1 MSDKK
6 VHRLKYN
13 PDDYKGIDDYLWNVE
28 EKNANYLK
36 DKNIFSETDLK
47 QAIFYLKCGLKSYVG
62 LGNMTRIEAEE
73 MMEYY
78 WGIVYDLYLNRKC
91 CLLKNPNENIPIQQS
106 NTNKKCLK

>member
-1 MSDKK
+1 MNDKK
-6 VHRLKYN
+6 IYKLKYN
-13 PDDYKGIDDYLWNVE
+13 PDDYKGIDDYMWNVE
-28 EKNANYLK
+28 EKYANYLK

-78 WGIVYDLYLNRKC
+78 WGIVYD
-91 CLLKNPNENIPIQQS
+91 
-106 NTNKKCLK
+106 